1 MISGMSFESSS
12 RQIYRLQALELLHW
26 AYVVNKLCYLA
37 NIDFRLVVANLSVFT
52 LFRLNVVVQGLG
64 VYLLDSRLIPEIIQ
78 IDFIKVFL
86 LMQQQQQQYN
96 GPIYSTPSSCCLAAA
111 NATHHN
117 IRQICMTCLVV
128 SHLGET
134 MICLLKTQ
142 LWLSQWA
149 KNGKKCIIIR
159 STHMCQGGMTWHYIR
174 LLIIAE

>member
-1 MISGMSFESSS
+1 MRPKKSFRKIEFAHCIRWNVFDENASI
-12 RQIYRLQALELLHW
+12 R
-26 AYVVNKLCYLA
+26 NKC
-37 NIDFRLVVANLSVFT
+37 VHST
-52 LFRLNVVVQGLG
+52 HKLNVVVQGLG
-64 VYLLDSRLIPEIIQ
+64 VYLPAAWLKTHPGNHTNRLHKSFSF
-78 IDFIKVFL
+78 DA
-86 LMQQQQQQYN
+86 
-96 GPIYSTPSSCCLAAA
+96 TTAAA
-111 NATHHN
+111 TRYIMGQFILLHYPSCAWLLQMHRI

>member
-1 MISGMSFESSS
+1 MRKYTFPYFDTFYKWFSNFFQNSIFDKNASI
-12 RQIYRLQALELLHW
+12 R
-26 AYVVNKLCYLA
+26 NKCVHSA
-37 NIDFRLVVANLSVFT
+37 HK
-52 LFRLNVVVQGLG
+52 LNVVVQGLG
-64 VYLLDSRLIPEIIQ
+64 VYLPAAWLKTHPGNHTNRLH
-78 IDFIKVFL
+78 KSFL

-149 KNGKKCIIIR
+149 KMEKSILSLGNVSRGNDL
-159 STHMCQGGMTWHYIR
+159 TLY
-174 LLIIAE
+174 